1 MSLISSLSNLCSCVA
16 LAENI
21 TWISIGSESTFVFK
35 KKKIVCINRGYLYDC
50 VRVDLPGVLPQ
61 SLCRV
66 PDELFIFEPPVTW
79 HSCVPFPGCCV
90 YTPNRIHSLAH
101 ICLLHFLLN
110 VFFFFFVYYFLKLGR
125 GFAALIIPLAVT
137 SELTVF
143 KAWNTCPLVNISILS
158 RFFFPG
164 TVVNY
169 HDICKNSC
177 FLQACLVL
185 YICMNSSQDPFKMFH
200 LNILHLFM

>member
-1 MSLISSLSNLCSCVA
+1 MTVSGLTCL
-16 LAENI
+16 
-21 TWISIGSESTFVFK
+21 GS
-35 KKKIVCINRGYLYDC
+35 R
-50 VRVDLPGVLPQ
+50 P
-61 SLCRV
+61 SLCVEFPMNYSFLNPQLHDTRV
-66 PDELFIFEPPVTW
+66 FHFLDAVSIPQIGFTHWLTYVFFIF
-79 HSCVPFPGCCV
+79 
-90 YTPNRIHSLAH
+90 
-101 ICLLHFLLN
+101 CLM
-110 VFFFFFVYYFLKLGR
+110 FFFFFVYYFLKLGR

-185 YICMNSSQDPFKMFH
+185 YICMNSSQDPFEMFH